1 MQIGIF
7 SGSFNP
13 IHVGHLA
20 LANYLCE
27 YEGLDEVWSVVSPC
41 NPFKQGNRLMPDEL
55 RLQLVQMAIADYP
68 KFRASDVE
76 FSLPRPSYTINTLN
90 ELKRQY
96 PEHTFHLIMG
106 SDNWPGFPRWY
117 KSEEILAQ
125 HGLLIYP
132 RPGYPIDASTL
143 PSGVRMVDSPVLE
156 VSSTFIRESLSQ
168 GKDIRFFLPEG
179 IYQQLLKHKNDIPD

>member
-27 YEGLDEVWSVVSPC
+27 YEGLDEVWFVVSPC

-168 GKDIRFFLPEG
+168 DKDIRFFLPEG
-179 IYQQLLKHKNDIPD
+179 IYQELLKHKNDIPN

>member
-27 YEGLDEVWSVVSPC
+27 YEGLDEVWFVVSPC

-179 IYQQLLKHKNDIPD
+179 IYQELLKHKNDRPD

>member
-13 IHVGHLA
+13 IHIGHLA

-27 YEGLDEVWSVVSPC
+27 YEALDEVWFVVSPC

-55 RLQLVQMAIADYP
+55 RLQLVQTAIAGYP
-68 KFRASDVE
+68 KFRASNVE
-76 FSLPRPSYTINTLN
+76 FGLPRPSYTINTLN

-96 PEHTFHLIMG
+96 PQHTFHLIMG

-117 KSEEILAQ
+117 KSKEILSR
-125 HGLLIYP
+125 HGLLVYP
-132 RPGYPIDASTL
+132 RPGYPIDASSL
-143 PSGVRMVDSPVLE
+143 PEGVRMVESPVME
-156 VSSTFIRESLSQ
+156 ISSTFIRQSLSE
-168 GKDIRFFLPEG
+168 GKDIRFFLPDG
-179 IYQQLLKHKNDIPD
+179 IYEELLKHKNKIPG

>member
-27 YEGLDEVWSVVSPC
+27 YEGLDEVWFVVSPC

-117 KSEEILAQ
+117 KSEKILAQ

-179 IYQQLLKHKNDIPD
+179 IYQELLKHKNDIPD

>member
-27 YEGLDEVWSVVSPC
+27 YEGLDEVWFVVSPC

-76 FSLPRPSYTINTLN
+76 FSLSRPSYTINTLN

-179 IYQQLLKHKNDIPD
+179 IYQELLKHKNDIPN

>member
-1 MQIGIF
+1 
-7 SGSFNP
+7 
-13 IHVGHLA
+13 LA

-27 YEGLDEVWSVVSPC
+27 YEGLDEVWFVVSPC

-55 RLQLVQMAIADYP
+55 RLHLVQMAIADYP

-117 KSEEILAQ
+117 KSEEIRAQ

-132 RPGYPIDASTL
+132 RPGYPIDANAL

-179 IYQQLLKHKNDIPD
+179 IYQELLKHKNDIPD

>member
-27 YEGLDEVWSVVSPC
+27 YEGLDEVWFVVSPC
-41 NPFKQGNRLMPDEL
+41 NPFKQGNRLMPDEF

-132 RPGYPIDASTL
+132 RPGYPIDASSL
-143 PSGVRMVDSPVLE
+143 PSGVRMVNSPVLE

-179 IYQQLLKHKNDIPD
+179 IYQELLKHKNDIPN

>member
-13 IHVGHLA
+13 IHIGHLA

-27 YEGLDEVWSVVSPC
+27 YEALDEVWFVVSPC

-168 GKDIRFFLPEG
+168 GKDIRFFLPES
-179 IYQQLLKHKNDIPD
+179 IYQELLKHKNDIPN

>member
-27 YEGLDEVWSVVSPC
+27 YEGLDEVWFVVSPC

-55 RLQLVQMAIADYP
+55 RLQLVQMAIAKYP

-106 SDNWPGFPRWY
+106 SDNWSGFPRWY

-132 RPGYPIDASTL
+132 RPGYPIDANAL

-179 IYQQLLKHKNDIPD
+179 IYQELLKHKNDIPC

>member
-27 YEGLDEVWSVVSPC
+27 YEGLDEVWLVVSPC
-41 NPFKQGNRLMPDEL
+41 NPFKQGNRLMPDAL

-179 IYQQLLKHKNDIPD
+179 IYQELLKHKNDIPC

>member
-27 YEGLDEVWSVVSPC
+27 YEGLDEVWFVVSPC

-96 PEHTFHLIMG
+96 PEYTFHLIMG

-179 IYQQLLKHKNDIPD
+179 IYQELLKHKNDIPN

>member
-27 YEGLDEVWSVVSPC
+27 YEGLDEVWFVVSPC
-41 NPFKQGNRLMPDEL
+41 NPFKQVKRLMPDEL

-179 IYQQLLKHKNDIPD
+179 IYQELLKHKNDIPN

>member
-27 YEGLDEVWSVVSPC
+27 YEGLDEVWFVVSPC
-41 NPFKQGNRLMPDEL
+41 NPFKQGNRLMPDGL

-168 GKDIRFFLPEG
+168 GKDIRFFLPKG
-179 IYQQLLKHKNDIPD
+179 IYQELLKHKNDIPD

>member
-13 IHVGHLA
+13 IHIGHLA

-27 YEGLDEVWSVVSPC
+27 YEALDEVWFVVSPC

-55 RLQLVQMAIADYP
+55 RLQLVQMAIAGYP

-117 KSEEILAQ
+117 KSEEILSR
-125 HGLLIYP
+125 HGLLVYP
-132 RPGYPIDASTL
+132 RPGYPIDVITL
-143 PSGVRMVDSPVLE
+143 PEGVRMVESPVME
-156 VSSTFIRESLSQ
+156 ISSTFIRQSLSE
-168 GKDIRFFLPEG
+168 GKDIRFFLPGG
-179 IYQQLLKHKNDIPD
+179 IYEELLKHKNEIPG

>member
-27 YEGLDEVWSVVSPC
+27 YEGLDEVWFVVSPC

-179 IYQQLLKHKNDIPD
+179 IYQELLKHKNDIPD

>member
-27 YEGLDEVWSVVSPC
+27 YEGLDEVWFVVSPC

-55 RLQLVQMAIADYP
+55 RLQLVQMAIAKYP
-68 KFRASDVE
+68 NFRASDVE

-179 IYQQLLKHKNDIPD
+179 IYQELLKHKNDIPD

>member
-27 YEGLDEVWSVVSPC
+27 YEGLDEVWFVVSPC
-41 NPFKQGNRLMPDEL
+41 NPFKQGNRLMPDGL

-76 FSLPRPSYTINTLN
+76 FSLSRPSYTINTLN

-179 IYQQLLKHKNDIPD
+179 IYQELLKHKNDIPN

>member
-27 YEGLDEVWSVVSPC
+27 YEGLDEVWFVVSPC

-179 IYQQLLKHKNDIPD
+179 IYQELLKHKNVIPC

>member
-27 YEGLDEVWSVVSPC
+27 YEGLDEVWFVVSPC
-41 NPFKQGNRLMPDEL
+41 NPFKQGNRLMPDAL

-179 IYQQLLKHKNDIPD
+179 IYQELLKHKNDIPN

>member
-27 YEGLDEVWSVVSPC
+27 YEGLDEVWFVVSPC

-156 VSSTFIRESLSQ
+156 VSSTFIRDSLSQ

-179 IYQQLLKHKNDIPD
+179 IYQELLKHKNDIPD

>member
-27 YEGLDEVWSVVSPC
+27 YEGLDEVWFVVSPC

-117 KSEEILAQ
+117 KSEEIRAQ

-179 IYQQLLKHKNDIPD
+179 IYQELLKYKNDIPD

>member
-27 YEGLDEVWSVVSPC
+27 YEGLDEVWFVVSPC
-41 NPFKQGNRLMPDEL
+41 NPFKQGNRLMPDAL

-106 SDNWPGFPRWY
+106 SDNWLGFPRWY

-132 RPGYPIDASTL
+132 RPGYPIDANAL

-179 IYQQLLKHKNDIPD
+179 IYQELLKHKNDIPD

>member
-27 YEGLDEVWSVVSPC
+27 YEGLDEVWFVVSPC

-179 IYQQLLKHKNDIPD
+179 IYQELLRHKNDIPD

>member
-27 YEGLDEVWSVVSPC
+27 YEGLDEVWFVVSPC

-156 VSSTFIRESLSQ
+156 VSSTFIREALSQ

-179 IYQQLLKHKNDIPD
+179 IYQELLKHKNDIPD

>member
-27 YEGLDEVWSVVSPC
+27 YEGLDEVWFVVSPC
-41 NPFKQGNRLMPDEL
+41 NPFKQGNRLMPDGL

-179 IYQQLLKHKNDIPD
+179 IYQELLKHKNDIPD

>member
-27 YEGLDEVWSVVSPC
+27 YEGLDEVWFVVSPC

-179 IYQQLLKHKNDIPD
+179 IYQELLKHKNDIPN

>member
-13 IHVGHLA
+13 IHIGHLA

-27 YEGLDEVWSVVSPC
+27 YEALDEVWFVVSPC

-55 RLQLVQMAIADYP
+55 RLQLVQTAIAGYP

-106 SDNWPGFPRWY
+106 SDNWLGFPRWY
-117 KSEEILAQ
+117 KSEEILSR
-125 HGLLIYP
+125 HGLLVYP
-132 RPGYPIDASTL
+132 RPGYPIDATSL
-143 PSGVRMVDSPVLE
+143 PEGVRMVESPVME
-156 VSSTFIRESLSQ
+156 ISSTFIRQSLSE
-168 GKDIRFFLPEG
+168 GKDIRFFLPGG
-179 IYQQLLKHKNDIPD
+179 IYEELLKHKNEIPG

>member
-1 MQIGIF
+1 MQIGVF

-13 IHVGHLA
+13 IHIGHLA

-27 YEGLDEVWSVVSPC
+27 YEGLGEVWFVVSPC

-68 KFRASDVE
+68 RFRASDIE
-76 FSLPRPSYTINTLN
+76 FGLPRPSYTINTLN
-90 ELKRQY
+90 ELKRQH

-132 RPGYPIDASTL
+132 RPGYPIDENAL
-143 PSGVRMVDSPVLE
+143 PSGVRRVNSPVFE
-156 VSSTFIRESLSQ
+156 ISSTFIREALSQ
-168 GKDIRFFLPEG
+168 GKDIRFFLPKET
-179 IYQQLLKHKNDIPD
+179 YQELLKHKNDIPD

>member
-179 IYQQLLKHKNDIPD
+179 IYQQLLKHKNDIPN

>member
-27 YEGLDEVWSVVSPC
+27 YEGLDEVWFVVSPC
-41 NPFKQGNRLMPDEL
+41 NPFKQGNRLMPDAL

-117 KSEEILAQ
+117 KSEEIRAQ

-179 IYQQLLKHKNDIPD
+179 IYQELLKHKNDIPD

>member
-27 YEGLDEVWSVVSPC
+27 YEGLDEVWFVVSPC

-132 RPGYPIDASTL
+132 RPGYPIDANAL

-179 IYQQLLKHKNDIPD
+179 IYQELLKHNNDIPN

>member
-13 IHVGHLA
+13 IHIGHLA

-27 YEGLDEVWSVVSPC
+27 YEALDEVWFVVSPC

-55 RLQLVQMAIADYP
+55 RLQLVQTAIAGYP
-68 KFRASDVE
+68 NFRASDIE
-76 FSLPRPSYTINTLN
+76 FGLSRPSYTIHTLN

-96 PEHTFHLIMG
+96 PQHTFHLIMG

-117 KSEEILAQ
+117 KSEEILSN

-132 RPGYPIDASTL
+132 RPGYPIDKSQL
-143 PSGVRMVDSPVLE
+143 PEKVRMVDSPVME
-156 VSSTFIRESLSQ
+156 ISSTFIRESLSK
-168 GKDIRFFLPEG
+168 GKDIRFFLPSG
-179 IYQQLLKHKNDIPD
+179 IYDELLKHKNEIPF

>member
-27 YEGLDEVWSVVSPC
+27 YEGLDEVWFVVSPC

-117 KSEEILAQ
+117 KSEEIRAQ

-179 IYQQLLKHKNDIPD
+179 IYQELLKHKNDIPC

>member
-27 YEGLDEVWSVVSPC
+27 YEGLDEVWFVVSPC

-55 RLQLVQMAIADYP
+55 RLQLVQMAIATYP

-179 IYQQLLKHKNDIPD
+179 IYQELLKHKNVIPC

>member
-27 YEGLDEVWSVVSPC
+27 YEGLDEVWFVVSPC

-55 RLQLVQMAIADYP
+55 RLQFVQMAIADYP

-132 RPGYPIDASTL
+132 RPGYPIDANAL
-143 PSGVRMVDSPVLE
+143 PSGVRMVDSPVFE

-179 IYQQLLKHKNDIPD
+179 IYQELLKHKNDIPD

>member
-27 YEGLDEVWSVVSPC
+27 YEGLDEVWFVVSPC

-132 RPGYPIDASTL
+132 RPGYPIDANAL

-168 GKDIRFFLPEG
+168 DKDIRFFLPEG
-179 IYQQLLKHKNDIPD
+179 IYQELLKHKNDIPD

>member
-27 YEGLDEVWSVVSPC
+27 YEGLDEVWFVVSPC
-41 NPFKQGNRLMPDEL
+41 NPFKQGNRLMPDGL

-179 IYQQLLKHKNDIPD
+179 IYQELLKHKNDIPC